1 MIQKETCNMT
11 KIDQKI
17 ERLQEIL
24 RSPVISKTKTEYEDT
39 LMLLSWLNELKE
51 YREEYARSLGYEDEG
66 GDKIEIDFDNGN
78 GIDDDFDEEEFDDE
92 LDDILEEIEKE
103 KAQQSIINAIFFN
116 HPISIEGIRYL
127 KCLDEDLE
135 EELLDLILT
144 IRDLKDATKKPK

>member
-1 MIQKETCNMT
+1 MT

-66 GDKIEIDFDNGN
+66 GDKIEIDFDNDV
-78 GIDDDFDEEEFDDE
+78 DDNFDEEEFDDE

-103 KAQQSIINAIFFN
+103 KAQQSIINSIFFN
-116 HPISIEGIRYL
+116 QPISIEGIRYL
-127 KCLDEDLE
+127 KCIDEELE

-144 IRDLKDATKKPK
+144 IRDLKSATRNPK

>member
-1 MIQKETCNMT
+1 MT

-17 ERLQEIL
+17 ERLKEIL

-39 LMLLSWLNELKE
+39 IMLLSWLNELKE

-66 GDKIEIDFDNGN
+66 GDKIEVDFDNDV
-78 GIDDDFDEEEFDDE
+78 DDNFDEEEFDDD

-116 HPISIEGIRYL
+116 QPISIEGIRYL
-127 KCLDEDLE
+127 KCMEDPELE
-135 EELLDLILT
+135 EELLDLIFT
-144 IRDLKDATKKPK
+144 IKDLKDATKKIK

>member
-1 MIQKETCNMT
+1 MT

-24 RSPVISKTKTEYEDT
+24 RNPTFAKTKTEYEDT

-66 GDKIEIDFDNGN
+66 GDKIEIDYDN

-103 KAQQSIINAIFFN
+103 KAQQSIINSIFFN

-127 KCLDEDLE
+127 KCIDEELE

-144 IRDLKDATKKPK
+144 IRDLKSATKKTK

>member
-1 MIQKETCNMT
+1 MT

-24 RSPVISKTKTEYEDT
+24 KSPVISKTKTEYEDT

-66 GDKIEIDFDNGN
+66 GDKIEVDFDNGN
-78 GIDDDFDEEEFDDE
+78 GIDDDFDEEEFDDD

-103 KAQQSIINAIFFN
+103 KAQQSIINSIFFN

-127 KCLDEDLE
+127 KCIDEELE
-135 EELLDLILT
+135 EELFDLILT
-144 IRDLKDATKKPK
+144 IRVLKDATRKPK

>member
-17 ERLQEIL
+17 ERLKEIL
-24 RSPVISKTKTEYEDT
+24 KNSTFCKTKTEYEDT
-39 LMLLSWLNELKE
+39 IMLLSWLNELKE

-66 GDKIEIDFDNGN
+66 GDKIEVDFDND
-78 GIDDDFDEEEFDDE
+78 IDDDFDEEEFDDD

-116 HPISIEGIRYL
+116 QPLSIEGIRYL
-127 KCLDEDLE
+127 KCIDPELE
-135 EELLDLILT
+135 EELMDLIFT
-144 IRDLKDATKKPK
+144 IKDLKDATKKTK

>member
-1 MIQKETCNMT
+1 MT

-66 GDKIEIDFDNGN
+66 GDKIEVDFDN
-78 GIDDDFDEEEFDDE
+78 GIDDDFDKEEFDDE
-92 LDDILEEIEKE
+92 LDDILEEIEEE

-116 HPISIEGIRYL
+116 QPISIEGIRYL
-127 KCLDEDLE
+127 KCLDEELE

-144 IRDLKDATKKPK
+144 IRDLKSATRKPK

>member
-1 MIQKETCNMT
+1 MT

-66 GDKIEIDFDNGN
+66 GDKIEIDFDNGDN
-78 GIDDDFDEEEFDDE
+78 DNFDEEEFDDE

-103 KAQQSIINAIFFN
+103 KAQQSIINSIFFN

-127 KCLDEDLE
+127 KCIDEELE
-135 EELLDLILT
+135 EELLDLIFT
-144 IRDLKDATKKPK
+144 IKDLKSATKKTK

>member
-1 MIQKETCNMT
+1 MT

-66 GDKIEIDFDNGN
+66 GDKIEVDFDND
-78 GIDDDFDEEEFDDE
+78 IDDNFDEEEFDDD

-116 HPISIEGIRYL
+116 QPISIEGIRYL
-127 KCLDEDLE
+127 KCMEDPELE
-135 EELLDLILT
+135 EELMDLIFT
-144 IRDLKDATKKPK
+144 IKDLKDATKKIK

>member
-1 MIQKETCNMT
+1 MT

-24 RSPVISKTKTEYEDT
+24 RSPEISKTKTEYEDT

-66 GDKIEIDFDNGN
+66 GDKIEIDYNN

-92 LDDILEEIEKE
+92 IDDILEEIEKE
-103 KAQQSIINAIFFN
+103 KAQQSIINSIFFN
-116 HPISIEGIRYL
+116 QPISIEGIRYL
-127 KCLDEDLE
+127 KCMEDPELE
-135 EELLDLILT
+135 EELMDLIFT
-144 IRDLKDATKKPK
+144 IKDLKDTTKKTK